1 VTPAAPSRRFYY
13 LRVSILLLVLGG
25 VLGYAALDHAR
36 RSARRQW
43 RRPLHVAL
51 VLLQQGELDPAAL
64 ALLQARIEP
73 LEEVLEAEFARYG
86 GSFRPVRFHPFGPVP
101 QPAAPPEPTGDSSL
115 FESLRLS
122 LALGAFA
129 RRADRAAGVDA
140 GNWDGKVYVLLS
152 APWSARRALVE
163 GLGEDGGRIAVT
175 SLELSEDS
183 VDFGLFVVAHE
194 LLHLLGAEDRYGPD
208 GLTLLPEGLGAPQQE
223 PRFPQRKAEVM
234 ARGLVLEPGVERPPG
249 QLDELSV
256 GPLTAAEIGWSVP
269 AESSP
274 ANLSR

>member
-1 VTPAAPSRRFYY
+1 VTQAAPSRKFYY
-13 LRVSILLLVLGG
+13 LRVSILLLILGG

-43 RRPLHVAL
+43 RRPLQVAL

-64 ALLQARIEP
+64 ALLQERIEP
-73 LEEVLEAEFARYG
+73 LEDVLEAEFARYG
-86 GSFRPVRFHPFGPVP
+86 GSFRPVRFQPFGPAP
-101 QPAAPPEPTGDSSL
+101 QPSAQPESTGDSSV

-129 RRADRAAGVDA
+129 RSADRAAGVA
-140 GNWDGKVYVLLS
+140 GSWDGKVYVLLS
-152 APWSARRALVE
+152 PPSNARRALVE

-175 SLELSEDS
+175 SVELSEDS

-194 LLHLLGAEDRYGPD
+194 LFHLLGAEDRYGPD

-223 PRFPQRKAEVM
+223 PLFPQLKAEIM
-234 ARGLVLEPGVERPPG
+234 ARGRVLEPGVEEPPG

-256 GPLTAAEIGWSVP
+256 GPLTAAEIGWSVL
-269 AESSP
+269 AGSSP
-274 ANLSR
+274 EDLSR

>member
-1 VTPAAPSRRFYY
+1 MRPARTFYY
-13 LRVSILLLVLGG
+13 LRVSVLLLVLMG
-25 VLGYAALDHAR
+25 VLGYAFRDHAR
-36 RSARRQW
+36 RSARREW
-43 RRPLHVAL
+43 LRPLHVAL

-64 ALLQARIEP
+64 ELLQQRIEP
-73 LEEVLEAEFARYG
+73 LEAALESEFARYG

-101 QPAAPPEPTGDSSL
+101 QPSAKPESTGDSSV

-129 RRADRAAGVDA
+129 RSADRAAGVDA

-152 APWSARRALVE
+152 APWSERRALVE

-194 LLHLLGAEDRYGPD
+194 LFHLLGAEDRYGAD
-208 GLTLLPEGLGAPQQE
+208 GLAQLPEGLGAPEQE
-223 PRFPQRKAEVM
+223 PRFPQLKAEIM
-234 ARGLVLEPGVERPPG
+234 ARGRVLEPGLEEPPG

-256 GPLTAAEIGWSVP
+256 GPLTAAEIGWSVL
-269 AESSP
+269 AGSSP
-274 ANLSR
+274 GLRNR

>member
-1 VTPAAPSRRFYY
+1 VTLAAPSGRFYY

-25 VLGYAALDHAR
+25 VLAYAALDHAR
-36 RSARRQW
+36 RGARRQW
-43 RRPLHVAL
+43 HRPLQVAL

-64 ALLQARIEP
+64 ALLQERIEP
-73 LEEVLEAEFARYG
+73 LEAVLEAEFARYG
-86 GSFRPVRFHPFGPVP
+86 GSFRPVRFQPFGPVP
-101 QPAAPPEPTGDSSL
+101 QPSAQPEPTGDSSV
-115 FESLRLS
+115 FESLRSS

-129 RRADRAAGVDA
+129 RRSDRAAGVH
-140 GNWDGKVYVLLS
+140 GGWDGKVYVLLS
-152 APWSARRALVE
+152 PPRSARRALVE

-194 LLHLLGAEDRYGPD
+194 LFHLLGAEDRYGPD
-208 GLTLLPEGLGAPQQE
+208 GLTLLPEGLGAPEQE
-223 PRFPQRKAEVM
+223 PLFPQLKAEIM
-234 ARGLVLEPGVERPPG
+234 SRGLVLEPGVEKPCG

-269 AESSP
+269 AASSP
-274 ANLSR
+274 ENLSR